1 MDTQANQT
9 RAIQAMLDR
18 HEIHEVLLRYC
29 RACDRVDEEL
39 LRSVLHRDATV
50 EYEGLVGGNI
60 HDTIPTLLKM
70 RRRFLLTMHVLSNVS
85 IEVDNNTARTE
96 SYVMA
101 HHRFQRDGA
110 EHEWVAGGR
119 YLDRHEKRDGVW
131 AITHRQSL
139 TFWMRDNRIDE
150 TGPPAFL
157 LQS

>member
-1 MDTQANQT
+1 MDTQANQN
-9 RAIQAMLDR
+9 RAVQEMLDR

-29 RACDRVDEEL
+29 RACDQVDEGL
-39 LRSVLHRDATV
+39 LRSVFHPDATV
-50 EYEGLVGGNI
+50 EYEGLVGGAI
-60 HDTIPTLLKM
+60 LDTIPTLLKM
-70 RRRFLLTMHVLSNVS
+70 RGRFLLTMHVLSNLS
-85 IEVDNNTARTE
+85 IEVDGNTARSE

-101 HHRFQRDGA
+101 LHRFERDGA
-110 EHEWVAGGR
+110 EYEWVAGGR

-139 TFWMRDNRIDE
+139 TFWMRVNRIDE